1 MYSELKITYQISFR
15 HIEFKVVKFGG
26 NWFIDHTVTS
36 WIKRGNSG
44 SWDNWLVTM
53 KHNVKK
59 LYWIFMS
66 QCTQGGVQ
74 SPKQHE
80 QSVM

>member
-1 MYSELKITYQISFR
+1 M
-15 HIEFKVVKFGG
+15 GG
-26 NWFIDHTVTS
+26 IDSLTTHLLLE
-36 WIKRGNSG
+36 WNIKRGNSG
-44 SWDNWLVTM
+44 SWDNWLVTI

-59 LYWIFMS
+59 LYLIFMS

-80 QSVM
+80 QSVMYT